1 MDFVRNN
8 IATRNQ
14 RQGRLKVQK
23 AILLERCVTKIMT
36 ILDPHPNADFKLEI
50 FNLGKTP
57 LRPLLPSPTVPT
69 LPISLTLATTL
80 YIRPFSN
87 LSSGPYPGLI

>member
-1 MDFVRNN
+1 M
-8 IATRNQ
+8 
-14 RQGRLKVQK
+14 
-23 AILLERCVTKIMT
+23 ERYVTKIMT
-36 ILDPHPNADFKLEI
+36 ILDPHPNADFKFEI
-50 FNLGKTP
+50 FNLGNTS

-87 LSSGPYPGLI
+87 LSFGPYPGLI

>member
-8 IATRNQ
+8 IATHKQ

-36 ILDPHPNADFKLEI
+36 ILDPHPNADFKLEK
-50 FNLGKTP
+50 FNLGKP
-57 LRPLLPSPTVPT
+57 PFAPSSSHPAVPT

-87 LSSGPYPGLI
+87 LSLGPYPGLI